1 MKYKIKLFSTYE
13 VHDVV
18 TQPPQWWRN
27 FLLAN
32 KVHGVEEINQA
43 LEPYHARFRTSIKR
57 SPWGIRSVTFDSKED
72 YVLFVLRWS

>member
-1 MKYKIKLFSTYE
+1 MKYKIKLFTNY
-13 VHDVV
+13 HDVA
-18 TQPPQWWRN
+18 THPPEWWRN

-57 SPWGIRSVTFDSKED
+57 SPWGIRSVTFDSEEAA
-72 YVLFVLRWS
+72 VLFMLRWS